1 MSLLNK
7 LFESSNTSQ
16 ARLVNKKQDKDNT
29 NQSNNTEQSNS
40 SLLEDSHRILGL
52 PLYSTWELVSKLRQV
67 NDAYKVMLTEYDAMD
82 DEVIIQAAL
91 ELYADNATQVDSKT
105 GKVVTIT
112 TEDESLQSELNDL
125 MDILDIDKRV
135 WNWSYNL
142 AKYGDVYSR
151 VISLDKLEEKLKTLN
166 SNTDDNIQLKS
177 IESMNEQ
184 GSTDFILEDVID
196 GSVILDLYEY
206 GQRVGFAEEDTSE
219 YSHLKV
225 KQNKGLDL
233 ILHSP
238 NSFIHFTLSRTSQY
252 EFLEL
257 LDHSHKDEYGDPLVR
272 KYTVQRGMS
281 MLEGVRAIYRILQ
294 LLEDSLLAARIA
306 KAEFIRVYN
315 IEVGQ
320 STPEKTT
327 QIVNAVKNE
336 FDARVTFD
344 PKTGR
349 YESSKA
355 IRPIGDGIFNPTR
368 EGSGS
373 ISVETIGGDIQV
385 KDIADMEYF
394 NNKLFAGLKIPK
406 SLLGFEESISYGS
419 NDAMTQLDI
428 RLGRS
433 IKRIQL
439 GLINGIRDI
448 CRIYI
453 EATGREY
460 VEESIQVN
468 LQSPSSAEELDRLN
482 EFQSRLA
489 VVDSTIQSL
498 QQALGE
504 HMNLAKVYN
513 ILLKR
518 MANYPDLIEE
528 LQPEF
533 KKAIKSYQDKLD
545 NPPEDEDM

>member
-1 MSLLNK
+1 MSLLSK
-7 LFESSNTSQ
+7 LFESNSKSVQ
-16 ARLVNKKQDKDNT
+16 AKLSSRKDS
-29 NQSNNTEQSNS
+29 SNNDDSKS
-40 SLLEDSHRILGL
+40 SDNLSILDDSHRILGL

-67 NDAYKVMLTEYDAMD
+67 NDAYKVQLAEYDSMD

-105 GKVVTIT
+105 GRVVTIT
-112 TEDESLQSELNDL
+112 SDDESLQSELNDL

-151 VISLDKLEEKLKTLN
+151 VISLDKLESKLKTLN
-166 SNTDDNIQLKS
+166 SNTDDNLQLQSVEKLNNS
-177 IESMNEQ
+177 D
-184 GSTDFILEDVID
+184 STDFILEDVID

-206 GQRVGFAEEDTSE
+206 GQRVGFAEEDQSE
-219 YSHLKV
+219 YSHLKM
-225 KQNKGLDL
+225 KQRKGLDL
-233 ILHSP
+233 LLHSP
-238 NSFIHFTLSRTSQY
+238 NSFIHFTLARTSQY

-257 LDHSHKDEYGDPLVR
+257 LDHSNQDEHGDPLVH

-281 MLEGVRAIYRILQ
+281 MLEGVRSIYRILQ

-306 KAEFIRVYN
+306 KAEFIRIYN

-327 QIVNAVKNE
+327 EIVNAVKGQ
-336 FDARVTFD
+336 FDSRVTFD
-344 PKTGR
+344 PKSGR
-349 YESSKA
+349 YQSNKS

-373 ISVETIGGDIQV
+373 ISVETLGGDIQV

-406 SLLGFEESISYGS
+406 SLLGFEEAISYGS
-419 NDAMTQLDI
+419 NDALTQLDI

-439 GLINGIRDI
+439 GLINGIKDI

-453 EATGREY
+453 ESTGREY

-468 LQSPSSAEELDRLN
+468 LQSPSSSEELDRLN

-489 VVDSTIQSL
+489 VVDSTIQSI
-498 QQALGE
+498 QQSIGD
-504 HMNLAKVYN
+504 HINLANVYN

-533 KKAIKSYQDKLD
+533 NKAIKSYQDKLD
-545 NPPEDEDM
+545 NPEKDSESDY

>member
-7 LFESSNTSQ
+7 LFESSNTNQ
-16 ARLVNKKQDKDNT
+16 ARLVNKKQDKDNI

-40 SLLEDSHRILGL
+40 SLLEDSHKILGL

-112 TEDESLQSELNDL
+112 SDDEALQSELNDL

-238 NSFIHFTLSRTSQY
+238 SAFIHFTLSRTSQY

-468 LQSPSSAEELDRLN
+468 LQSPSSAEELERLN
-482 EFQSRLA
+482 EFQSRLS

-533 KKAIKSYQDKLD
+533 KKAIKSYKDKLD

>member
-112 TEDESLQSELNDL
+112 TEDEALQSELNDL

-219 YSHLKV
+219 YSHLKTR
-225 KQNKGLDL
+225 QSKGLDL

-238 NSFIHFTLSRTSQY
+238 NAFIHFTLSRTSQY

-257 LDHSHKDEYGDPLVR
+257 LDHSLKDEYGDPLVR

-281 MLEGVRAIYRILQ
+281 MLEGVRSIYRILQ

-373 ISVETIGGDIQV
+373 ISVETVGGDIQV

-468 LQSPSSAEELDRLN
+468 LQSPSSAEELERLN